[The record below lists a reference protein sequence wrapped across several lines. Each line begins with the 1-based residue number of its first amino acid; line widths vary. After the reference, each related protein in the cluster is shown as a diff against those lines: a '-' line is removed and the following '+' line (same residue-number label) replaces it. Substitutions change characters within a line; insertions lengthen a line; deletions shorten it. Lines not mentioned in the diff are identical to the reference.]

1 MGRLSFA
8 IALNLITDNFKK
20 GVSDVKG
27 GFSSMQAKIV
37 TFSAAFDLIKQA
49 FVGFSSQVIGIVRQ
63 TNEAMTALKNVSG
76 STAEFADNQKYLIG
90 VSKKYGTNVNDLSAA
105 YAKFTASA
113 KLAGMPLSVQKGLFE
128 SVSRASAA
136 FALNSEDTNSVFLAL
151 SQMMGKGKVQAQELR
166 LQMGEKLPVALQA
179 MAKAAG
185 VSVGSLDNMMQK
197 GELLSGKVLPKFG
210 KALDELIPNVDTD
223 HLETSVN
230 KMQNAKIEL
239 LKSTPV
245 SDTYKLFID
254 SITGAL
260 SGLTSALNSTGMQ
273 NFFDGFKKA
282 VTSFADY
289 VKANFKSLVVDIVAL
304 LAGIKISQLFSQWK
318 SFSKALS
325 EAMITN
331 STVAHSKIR
340 ILESSTNRLKR
351 QIATEEV
358 NLDKLSADERLGA
371 EVQLNAKKKQLANTE
386 TLLMKAKNTAR
397 VVDERAAAVQS
408 GNAWEAT
415 WAKIKTGATALGAS
429 LKAVWA
435 TVGPMILITVVTELI
450 GKFVE
455 WYQKMQQIKNAY
467 KDYKSEASKA
477 VHTREITELE
487 SLKQQYNAAKK
498 NSKERFDLEKRIG
511 DLTGQKVTGERN
523 INKLLNDRIGL
534 LKATAAVEFYTNKSL
549 EAKDKVDELKAKYGG
564 NAPGSNKALA
574 ATIAKMG
581 KGGVSSVYGSVSY
594 SDDAKEYAKY
604 TQIYANAQKNLAI
617 AERNAVKYTPK
628 EATYKV
634 TDNGTKDGTK
644 KKTEKDP
651 AKTKLESAEQAYAEA
666 LMKISLSEK
675 AHLKTADE
683 ANEARRQLVISTYS
697 ELATS
702 KYQKVRNSDFTK
714 SLAQKYDQIAANA
727 SMTQFNAST
736 NDLLKKQD
744 ELKKQYQMSAITQE
758 EYNDGTQNTFL
769 EGKKLLVTYGDMAN
783 KGEAYAAA
791 LSNFE
796 RKIGDL
802 YDNIKQPMPVEAK
815 RDTTFDYKKTNTDIL
830 GEQVENA
837 KKQLDDLKSVAVQNT
852 EQIVN
857 AINAQLGKVTSLSNA
872 LKLAEVRDDI
882 KNLKKE
888 LSMGQAWEG
897 FKGVAGSV
905 QDIGSAFQNLSQ
917 TMSNADASSWEKI
930 LSIWQAIQSSVDGIL
945 NVIDMVKQ
953 WTEASKA
960 LKAAKV
966 AESAATVA
974 SNTAET
980 ASTLTST
987 AVSSAAAG
995 VEAANNQK
1003 TVAGNIASAGSEVVK
1018 QNSKIPIVGIALA
1031 AAGLIAILGLMG
1043 KLPKFANGGIISGG
1057 STSGDNMLAR
1067 VNSGEM
1073 ILNGVQQRRLFN
1085 IANGNGG
1092 GTQQQSIVSTKV
1104 RGEDM
1109 YLAIKNFMKSKNKK
1123 W

>member
-185 VSVGSLDNMMQK
+185 VSVGELDNMMQK

-282 VTSFADY
+282 VTSFAGY

-386 TLLMKAKNTAR
+386 ILLMKAKNTAR

-415 WAKIKTGATALGAS
+415 WAKIKAGATALGAS

-435 TVGPMILITVVTELI
+435 TVGPMILITIVTELI
-450 GKFVE
+450 FKFVE
-455 WYQKMQQIKNAY
+455 WYQKTQQIKNAY
-467 KDYKSEASKA
+467 KDYKRSEERR
-477 VHTREITELE
+477 VG
-487 SLKQQYNAAKK
+487 
-498 NSKERFDLEKRIG
+498 KEC
-511 DLTGQKVTGERN
+511 
-523 INKLLNDRIGL
+523 
-534 LKATAAVEFYTNKSL
+534 
-549 EAKDKVDELKAKYGG
+549 
-564 NAPGSNKALA
+564 
-574 ATIAKMG
+574 
-581 KGGVSSVYGSVSY
+581 
-594 SDDAKEYAKY
+594 
-604 TQIYANAQKNLAI
+604 
-617 AERNAVKYTPK
+617 
-628 EATYKV
+628 
-634 TDNGTKDGTK
+634 
-644 KKTEKDP
+644 
-651 AKTKLESAEQAYAEA
+651 
-666 LMKISLSEK
+666 
-675 AHLKTADE
+675 
-683 ANEARRQLVISTYS
+683 
-697 ELATS
+697 
-702 KYQKVRNSDFTK
+702 
-714 SLAQKYDQIAANA
+714 
-727 SMTQFNAST
+727 
-736 NDLLKKQD
+736 
-744 ELKKQYQMSAITQE
+744 
-758 EYNDGTQNTFL
+758 
-769 EGKKLLVTYGDMAN
+769 
-783 KGEAYAAA
+783 
-791 LSNFE
+791 
-796 RKIGDL
+796 
-802 YDNIKQPMPVEAK
+802 
-815 RDTTFDYKKTNTDIL
+815 
-830 GEQVENA
+830 
-837 KKQLDDLKSVAVQNT
+837 
-852 EQIVN
+852 
-857 AINAQLGKVTSLSNA
+857 
-872 LKLAEVRDDI
+872 
-882 KNLKKE
+882 
-888 LSMGQAWEG
+888 
-897 FKGVAGSV
+897 
-905 QDIGSAFQNLSQ
+905 
-917 TMSNADASSWEKI
+917 
-930 LSIWQAIQSSVDGIL
+930 
-945 NVIDMVKQ
+945 
-953 WTEASKA
+953 
-960 LKAAKV
+960 
-966 AESAATVA
+966 
-974 SNTAET
+974 
-980 ASTLTST
+980 
-987 AVSSAAAG
+987 
-995 VEAANNQK
+995 
-1003 TVAGNIASAGSEVVK
+1003 
-1018 QNSKIPIVGIALA
+1018 
-1031 AAGLIAILGLMG
+1031 
-1043 KLPKFANGGIISGG
+1043 
-1057 STSGDNMLAR
+1057 
-1067 VNSGEM
+1067 
-1073 ILNGVQQRRLFN
+1073 
-1085 IANGNGG
+1085 
-1092 GTQQQSIVSTKV
+1092 
-1104 RGEDM
+1104 
-1109 YLAIKNFMKSKNKK
+1109 
-1123 W
+1123 